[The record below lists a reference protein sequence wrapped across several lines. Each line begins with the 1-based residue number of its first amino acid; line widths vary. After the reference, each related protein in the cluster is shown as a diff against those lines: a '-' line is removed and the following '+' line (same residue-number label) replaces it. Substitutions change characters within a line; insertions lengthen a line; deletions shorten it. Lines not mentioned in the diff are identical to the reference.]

1 MNNKTFK
8 IVISFLA
15 VYIIWGSTYLA
26 IRVIVETSPP
36 FISMGLRFVS
46 AALLLYLFLFLKG
59 KNKITKKQFLNS
71 SLIGI
76 LLFAGGTGLVAW
88 SERYISSGIAC
99 VIFSLLPLWFIIFD
113 MIINK
118 TKKPKIIVW
127 IGMLLGFL
135 GILLL
140 VGFKDLANMKD
151 IPYLPFFITI
161 LATILWSFGAI
172 LSSKL
177 DKPKNNTLN
186 LSVQMLAGGLVN
198 FIIGGF
204 VGEFYN
210 FSLISYNF
218 ESILALIYL
227 VVFGSVLALS
237 AFTFLI
243 HNVNPGLV
251 STYSYV
257 NPIVAL
263 FLGWIILNEEIN
275 SQIII
280 ASALILIGVAFIKLG
295 DNPIIRNTTKRNIV
309 RRKNQKAA

>member
-1 MNNKTFK
+1 MNNKILK
-8 IVISFLA
+8 ILISFLA

-36 FISMGLRFVS
+36 FISMGIRFIS
-46 AALLLYLFLFLKG
+46 AALLLYIFLFIKG
-59 KNKITKKQFLNS
+59 KNRITKKQFINS

-88 SERYISSGIAC
+88 SEKYISSGVAC
-99 VIFSLLPLWFIIFD
+99 VIMSLLPLWFIIFD

-118 TKKPKIIVW
+118 SQKPKIIVW
-127 IGMLLGFL
+127 IGILLGFL

-140 VGFKDLANMKD
+140 VGFKDFANMKD
-151 IPYLPFFITI
+151 IPYLPFFII
-161 LATILWSFGAI
+161 IFATILWSIGAI
-172 LSSKL
+172 LGTKL
-177 DKPKNNTLN
+177 DKPKNISLN
-186 LSVQMLAGGLVN
+186 LSIQMFAGGLAN
-198 FIIGGF
+198 FILAGF
-204 VGEFYN
+204 TNEFHN
-210 FSLISYNF
+210 FGLISYNF

-227 VVFGSVLALS
+227 ITFGSILALS

-243 HNVNPGLV
+243 QNVNPGLV

-263 FLGWIILNEEIN
+263 FLGWLILNEEIN

-280 ASALILIGVAFIKLG
+280 ASALVLTGVAFIKLG
-295 DNPIIRNTTKRNIV
+295 DKSITRNTTKRNLV
-309 RRKNQKAA
+309 RKKNHKAA